1 MVEIVDG
8 IVESTTTVT
17 AQATRQTTET
27 QTVLVPTVTAL
38 ATTTATTTAT
48 ATTSTNTGGGDE
60 EIGTAEM
67 PELVDIVV
75 VEVET
80 DEVLTVEE
88 AIEDIEAEVIETYD
102 VEAEGP
108 VTTSTGTVTQTA
120 EGS

>member
-1 MVEIVDG
+1 MVSSV
-8 IVESTTTVT
+8 TTTVT

-48 ATTSTNTGGGDE
+48 ATTSTTAGGGDDV
-60 EIGTAEM
+60 IGTAEM
-67 PELVDIVV
+67 PELVTIVE

-88 AIEDIEAEVIETYD
+88 AVEDIEDEVIETYD
-102 VEAEGP
+102 VEAVGP